1 VKDKHKLISYT
12 LLLALGAVWG
22 SSFIIMKKVNPVFSP
37 IQISSLRLLF
47 AGSAALPLVYK
58 SFKSFSK
65 TQWRDLIIV
74 GIIGNAIPSLLFAI
88 ASKGI
93 NSATSGILNGL
104 SPIFTLLL
112 GILFFNFKA
121 KIWHYTGAFMG
132 IVGCILVLQGNDS
145 VNIGHQWI
153 YFSLPILGSFCYG
166 ISVNVLK
173 SRLSDI
179 NPVITGAT
187 PFLFGAILGLIALP
201 VSTIYHPLVIDANF
215 LQALGLLA
223 ILGVVGSTLSMILF
237 NRLVQLNSAIF
248 ASSVTFIMPAFAL
261 LWGIWDMENI
271 RILQIVGMVIILVA
285 VYVIRQGDRIKKL
298 L

>member
-1 VKDKHKLISYT
+1 MKDKHRLISYI

-47 AGSAALPLVYK
+47 AGTAALPLVYK
-58 SFKSFSK
+58 AFRKFTK
-65 TQWRDLIIV
+65 NQWRDLIII
-74 GIIGNAIPSLLFAI
+74 GIIGNAIPSLLFAF

-121 KIWHYTGAFMG
+121 KVWHYTGAFMG
-132 IVGCILVLQGNDS
+132 ILGCVLVLQGNDT
-145 VNIGHQWI
+145 VNIGNQWL

-179 NPVITGAT
+179 NPIITGAT
-187 PFLFGAILGLIALP
+187 PFIFGAILGLIALP
-201 VSTIYHPLVIDANF
+201 ISTISHPLVMDASF
-215 LQALGLLA
+215 FKALGLLA
-223 ILGVVGSTLSMILF
+223 ILGIVGSTLSMILF
-237 NRLVQLNSAIF
+237 NRLVQLNSALF

-271 RILQIVGMVIILVA
+271 RLLQIVGMVVILFA
-285 VYVIRQGDRIKKL
+285 VYVIRQGDRAK
-298 L
+298 